1 MSGSFIPSIETKVR
15 TLGKQCRPA
24 RSIHPQR
31 FCCAARSQAAIM
43 IGQARMPAES
53 RPNSSDSA
61 ATVQTTDARLDA
73 LLKRFEAGEMR
84 ALAQLI
90 TMVENRAPES
100 SAIIER
106 IYAKTGRAQV
116 VGITGPP
123 GAGKSTLVNHLIA
136 KYRAL
141 GKKIAILAVDPSS
154 PFSGGAVLG
163 DRVRMTDHYK
173 DAGVYIRSLASR
185 GSHGGLSRAAR
196 EIVKLLDA
204 YGSDV
209 IIIETVGVG
218 QTELSIMDLADTTVV
233 VTVPEGGDAVQV
245 MKAGLNEIADVFVVN
260 KADRDGAD
268 RIKAE
273 LELNVH
279 LRPAGGWRPPVLMTQ
294 AAADKGVDRL
304 VDAIAKHGDYLAAH
318 RDPAREAERRT
329 HELIEVLGGEL
340 EDRAARAL
348 KDGQQSGLLLR
359 VREGQTNP
367 YGAARKILEDP
378 ATLIE
383 LLGVGSNGRK

>member
-1 MSGSFIPSIETKVR
+1 MS
-15 TLGKQCRPA
+15 
-24 RSIHPQR
+24 
-31 FCCAARSQAAIM
+31 
-43 IGQARMPAES
+43 AES
-53 RPNSSDSA
+53 RFNAAASA
-61 ATVQTTDARLDA
+61 PASDARLDA
-73 LLKRFEAGEMR
+73 LLKRFDAGEMR

-106 IYAKTGRAQV
+106 IYSKTGHAQV

-123 GAGKSTLVNHLIA
+123 GAGKSTLVNRLIA

-141 GKKIAILAVDPSS
+141 GKKIAILAIDPSS

-173 DAGVYIRSLASR
+173 DSGVYIRSLASR

-204 YGSDV
+204 YGSDL

-233 VTVPEGGDAVQV
+233 VTVPEAGDAVQV
-245 MKAGLNEIADVFVVN
+245 MKAGLNEIANVFVVN
-260 KADRDGAD
+260 KADREGAD

-273 LELNVH
+273 LELSVH
-279 LRPAGGWRPPVLMTQ
+279 LRGGEGWRAPVLLTQ
-294 AAADKGVDRL
+294 AAIDKGVDAV
-304 VDAIAKHGDYLAAH
+304 VDAIAKHAAYLCQHVDA
-318 RDPAREAERRT
+318 ARESERRT
-329 HELIEVLGGEL
+329 REFVEVLSAEL
-340 EDRAARAL
+340 EERAARAVA
-348 KDGQQSGLLLR
+348 DGGAPAVLCE
-359 VREGQTNP
+359 VRAGKLNP
-367 YGAARKILEDP
+367 YSAARRIIEDRK
-378 ATLIE
+378 ALTD
-383 LLGVGSNGRK
+383 LLQNGGPKARAD

>member
-1 MSGSFIPSIETKVR
+1 
-15 TLGKQCRPA
+15 
-24 RSIHPQR
+24 
-31 FCCAARSQAAIM
+31 
-43 IGQARMPAES
+43 MPAES
-53 RPNSSDSA
+53 RHRPAESA
-61 ATVQTTDARLDA
+61 ANPETKDARLDA
-73 LLKRFEAGEMR
+73 LLTRFDAGEMR

-106 IYAKTGRAQV
+106 IYAKTGHAQV

-123 GAGKSTLVNHLIA
+123 GAGKSTLVNRLIA

-141 GKKIAILAVDPSS
+141 GKKMAILAIDPSS

-204 YGSDV
+204 YGYDL

-218 QTELSIMDLADTTVV
+218 QTELAIMDLADTTVV
-233 VTVPEGGDAVQV
+233 VTVPEAGDGVQV
-245 MKAGLNEIADVFVVN
+245 MKAGLNEIADIFVVN
-260 KADRDGAD
+260 KADREGAD

-273 LELNVH
+273 LELSVH
-279 LRPAGGWRPPVLMTQ
+279 LRGGDGWRAPVLLTQ
-294 AAADKGVDRL
+294 AAIDRGIDKL
-304 VDAIAKHGDYLAAH
+304 VEAIATH
-318 RDPAREAERRT
+318 REHLREHNDAAREAERRT
-329 HELIEVLGGEL
+329 REFVEVLSAEL
-340 EDRAARAL
+340 EERAARAVL
-348 KDGQQSGLLLR
+348 DAAAPGGPA
-359 VREGQTNP
+359 ETP
-367 YGAARKILEDP
+367 GAVPKPSSAPPPITHHPHQLP
-378 ATLIE
+378 TPPH
-383 LLGVGSNGRK
+383 

>member
-1 MSGSFIPSIETKVR
+1 
-15 TLGKQCRPA
+15 
-24 RSIHPQR
+24 
-31 FCCAARSQAAIM
+31 
-43 IGQARMPAES
+43 MPLES
-53 RPNSSDSA
+53 RHNSTNADVSPV
-61 ATVQTTDARLDA
+61 TRDARLEGV
-73 LLKRFEAGEMR
+73 LKRFDAGEMR

-90 TMVENRAPES
+90 TMVENRAPET

-106 IYAKTGRAQV
+106 IYSKTGHAQV

-123 GAGKSTLVNHLIA
+123 GAGKSTIVNRLIG

-141 GKKIAILAVDPSS
+141 NKKIAILAIDPSS

-173 DAGVYIRSLASR
+173 DSGVYIRSLASR

-233 VTVPEGGDAVQV
+233 VTVPEAGDGVQV

-260 KADRDGAD
+260 KADREGAD

-273 LELNVH
+273 LELSVH
-279 LRPAGGWRPPVLMTQ
+279 LRAGEGWRPPVLLTQ
-294 AAADKGVDRL
+294 AAIDQGIDSIVA
-304 VDAIAKHGDYLAAH
+304 AIGKHREYVRANS
-318 RDPAREAERRT
+318 DPAREAERRT
-329 HELIEVLGGEL
+329 REFVEVLAAEL
-340 EDRAARAL
+340 EERAARAVL
-348 KDGQQSGLLLR
+348 DGGAPEVLGEIRAGSL
-359 VREGQTNP
+359 NP
-367 YGAARKILEDP
+367 YSAARRIIEDRNS
-378 ATLIE
+378 
-383 LLGVGSNGRK
+383 LLQLLDVHDGSAKADGK

>member
-1 MSGSFIPSIETKVR
+1 
-15 TLGKQCRPA
+15 
-24 RSIHPQR
+24 
-31 FCCAARSQAAIM
+31 
-43 IGQARMPAES
+43 
-53 RPNSSDSA
+53 
-61 ATVQTTDARLDA
+61 
-73 LLKRFEAGEMR
+73 MR

-106 IYAKTGRAQV
+106 IYPKTGRAQV

-123 GAGKSTLVNHLIA
+123 GAGKSTLVNRLIA

-141 GKKIAILAVDPSS
+141 GKTIAILAIDPSS

-173 DAGVYIRSLASR
+173 DTGVYIRSLASR

-233 VTVPEGGDAVQV
+233 VTVPEAGDGVQA
-245 MKAGLNEIADVFVVN
+245 MKAGLNEIADIFVVN
-260 KADRDGAD
+260 KADREGAD
-268 RIKAE
+268 RVKAE
-273 LELNVH
+273 LELSVH
-279 LRPAGGWRPPVLMTQ
+279 LRSGGGWRPPVLLTQ
-294 AAADKGVDRL
+294 AAIDKGVDAAVAAIARHGAYL
-304 VDAIAKHGDYLAAH
+304 REHVDA
-318 RDPAREAERRT
+318 ARESERRT
-329 HELIEVLGGEL
+329 REFVEVLSAEL
-340 EDRAARAL
+340 EERAARAVA
-348 KDGQQSGLLLR
+348 DGGAPGVLGE
-359 VREGQTNP
+359 VRAGKLNP
-367 YGAARKILEDP
+367 YSAARRIIEDRKS
-378 ATLIE
+378 
-383 LLGVGSNGRK
+383 LLDLLHNGSSKPGAD